1 MEIGEFILHFITE
14 LINLISTCIAAAA
27 ASAAAVAT
35 ATSAAATT
43 IAAAAT
49 TTTATVA
56 TASWGAGAHRER
68 REGHAVTREPWR
80 RLLKDDGAARALVAR
95 QLAGVARRHAR
106 AGRRGASRR
115 RLGPHVAGPTGGF
128 EVGGGW
134 VVKHKGVEAL
144 QAQTRSV
151 HTLQTFVQE

>member
-106 AGRRGASRR
+106 AGRRGAYAVFWQGGFGRSQGGR
-115 RLGPHVAGPTGGF
+115 HVAARGQGPGF
-128 EVGGGW
+128 AANAG
-134 VVKHKGVEAL
+134 
-144 QAQTRSV
+144 AQPPPNS
-151 HTLQTFVQE
+151 